1 VIDFAL
7 RFWIR
12 EPTLAVLAAVKQ
24 VRGDV
29 PSVLDTAAWCKL
41 AERGLLRNALA
52 NASDAGIGLG
62 APVAVA
68 LAGRADAAHP

>member
-1 VIDFAL
+1 
-7 RFWIR
+7 
-12 EPTLAVLAAVKQ
+12 
-24 VRGDV
+24 
-29 PSVLDTAAWCKL
+29 VLDTAAWCKL